1 MLVQAGLSKRLRT
14 LVDSEA
20 LLNDGTAF
28 TLFLVLKGFAEGQQ
42 LSVADTVRYRAV
54 ESQTTAM
61 GLSRDL
67 LCSVCLVYA
76 CCSDTLADTSAI
88 PLLFEPLL

>member
-42 LSVADTVRYRAV
+42 LSVADTVR
-54 ESQTTAM
+54 
-61 GLSRDL
+61 
-67 LCSVCLVYA
+67 
-76 CCSDTLADTSAI
+76 
-88 PLLFEPLL
+88 